1 MVLQTG
7 EVTVAA
13 WVRSVV
19 PVRGTWA
26 DLEAVSGDAPYI
38 LEPEDFSES
47 VVWAS
52 ADLPI
57 GDIRTSPC
65 LESPQDYQERMDAI
79 RSVPFG
85 QLYRIIV
92 ELRPDGSL
100 VLLDGGH
107 RVDRAREV
115 GVDVCPS
122 LLKCD
127 RAALDAAFRREGV
140 VPPVFPPPAF
150 DGEGGDDET
159 DQRAPSNGPR
169 DAAA

>member
-1 MVLQTG
+1 MVLQAG
-7 EVTVAA
+7 EVVVTA

-19 PVRGTWA
+19 PVRDAWA

-38 LEPEDFSES
+38 LEPEDFSEC

-65 LESPQDYQERMDAI
+65 RESPQDYQDRMDAI
-79 RSVPFG
+79 RSVPFE
-85 QLYRIIV
+85 QLYGIIV

-107 RVDRAREV
+107 RIDRAREI
-115 GVDVCPS
+115 GVDVLPS

-127 RAALDAAFRREGV
+127 RAALDSAFRREGI
-140 VPPVFPPPAF
+140 VPPVFPPSAF
-150 DGEGGDDET
+150 DGEGGEA
-159 DQRAPSNGPR
+159 DQRDHQAGSR
-169 DAAA
+169 EVDA